1 MCRPDRLHRKEWRG
15 GGGGGGGVKRQ
26 LQIVTWESVVP
37 LSGTSNGSGRP
48 VHMPICC
55 MNDVTV
61 IHWLQ

>member
-1 MCRPDRLHRKEWRG
+1 ME

-48 VHMPICC
+48 VSADAYLLHE
-55 MNDVTV
+55 
-61 IHWLQ
+61 